1 MELHRRKGGRREC
14 VGVAVRGH
22 REWIPFKKQKKR
34 TGKMFNAQ
42 SQRMD
47 RIEFNSL
54 KTEVEE
60 LKTEVESL
68 KCKTLC
74 LLVTFVVFVIFASF
88 SVVNISR
95 QYSTIHDYYMD
106 SRSTDQEISQSLKEL
121 IPKIEVLQSEFK

>member
-1 MELHRRKGGRREC
+1 MCWSGSPGTPGMDSFQEAE
-14 VGVAVRGH
+14 
-22 REWIPFKKQKKR
+22 KR

-60 LKTEVESL
+60 LKTEVDSL
-68 KCKTLC
+68 KHKTLY
-74 LLVTFVVFVIFASF
+74 LLVTLVVFVIFSSF
-88 SVVNISR
+88 SVVNMSR

-106 SRSTDQEISQSLKEL
+106 SQKNDQKISRSLEEL

>member
-1 MELHRRKGGRREC
+1 MCWSGSPGTP
-14 VGVAVRGH
+14 GVDSVQEA
-22 REWIPFKKQKKR
+22 EKR

-47 RIEFNSL
+47 RIEFNS
-54 KTEVEE
+54 

-106 SRSTDQEISQSLKEL
+106 SRSTDQEISQSLEEL